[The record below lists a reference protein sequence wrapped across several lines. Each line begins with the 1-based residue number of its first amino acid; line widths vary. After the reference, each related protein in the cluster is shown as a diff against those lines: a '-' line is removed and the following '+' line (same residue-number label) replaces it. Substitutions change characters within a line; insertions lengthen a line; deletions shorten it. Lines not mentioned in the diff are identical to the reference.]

1 MTTPKKRRL
10 AESADMA
17 VVATNPNSGE
27 VLEAWDPRP
36 RPRWRHHNPAV
47 FDRALTCIGVV
58 SVLFLTGAA
67 LLML

>member
-1 MTTPKKRRL
+1 MTKKRRL
-10 AESADMA
+10 AESATIA

-36 RPRWRHHNPAV
+36 RPKWRHHDPAI
-47 FDRALTCIGVV
+47 FDKALTVIGIT
-58 SVLFLTGAA
+58 SVLLLTGAA